1 MSNSPL
7 TILHIEDDH
16 VDKMVIERV
25 IKRQNITNNLLHAS
39 NGEEALE
46 LLRGQNGK
54 TKPEVM
60 PNVILLDIN
69 MPKMNGLEFLRE
81 LRSDPELKPIS
92 VFIMTTSNDDADRE
106 EAYRHNVA
114 GYILKPV
121 DISQFETT
129 FQILANF
136 WRICEWA

>member
-1 MSNSPL
+1 MSERSL

-25 IKRQNITNNLLHAS
+25 IKRLNITNNLLHAS

-46 LLRGQNGK
+46 LLRRENGK
-54 TKPEVM
+54 SVPDPL

-69 MPKMNGLEFLRE
+69 MPRMNGLEFLKE
-81 LRSDPELKPIS
+81 LRADEKLCSIS
-92 VFIMTTSNDDADRE
+92 VFVMTTSNDDADRA
-106 EAYRHNVA
+106 EAYRLNVA

-121 DISQFETT
+121 DINQFETT

-136 WRICEWA
+136 WKIVEWP